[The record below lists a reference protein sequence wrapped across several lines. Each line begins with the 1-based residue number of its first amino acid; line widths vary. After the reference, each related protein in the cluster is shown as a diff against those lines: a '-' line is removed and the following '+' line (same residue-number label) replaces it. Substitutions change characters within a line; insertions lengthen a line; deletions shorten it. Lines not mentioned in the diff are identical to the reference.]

1 MSVTNQGL
9 LQRAEERTGL
19 ARNQL
24 LLMVAKSAAVRHIAQ
39 GPHSEHFVLKGGTLL
54 THVYRSPRQS
64 IQDAD
69 YLHRQTET
77 VTGPELEQALMGDA
91 GGITFDPAFSFDAG
105 QEQFHGTVE
114 FSFDDIEI
122 RRAKP
127 LKVSISVR
135 KGEWLDPPSAPLDYH
150 DPLLAEDSTFKV
162 RGLSLN
168 ELSAEKFLGWCS
180 KDLAKHMVDLAYIA
194 REHPASIDHERVAR
208 LIAEKFAHEG
218 GRGRYRDLGITRVS
232 QLAGRFTER
241 ERLDEVLHRRGLDDL
256 FFALAEQHRAED
268 QTLTNTANVERLA
281 LEFWECTLELLRRD
295 RTGRF
300 AHKR

>member
-24 LLMVAKSAAVRHIAQ
+24 LLMVAKSAAVRHIAE

-77 VTGPELEQALMGDA
+77 VTAPELEQALMGDA

-105 QEQFHGTVE
+105 QEQFRGTVE

-122 RRAKP
+122 RRARP

-168 ELSAEKFLGWCS
+168 ELRRRSFSVG
-180 KDLAKHMVDLAYIA
+180 A
-194 REHPASIDHERVAR
+194 R
-208 LIAEKFAHEG
+208 
-218 GRGRYRDLGITRVS
+218 
-232 QLAGRFTER
+232 
-241 ERLDEVLHRRGLDDL
+241 
-256 FFALAEQHRAED
+256 
-268 QTLTNTANVERLA
+268 
-281 LEFWECTLELLRRD
+281 
-295 RTGRF
+295 RTSPSTW
-300 AHKR
+300 